1 MNISIISTNREKA
14 PDALIPNG
22 PACVAASLREH
33 DHQVQILDLCFTPN
47 IEQAITTH
55 LKSYAPQL
63 VGVSLR
69 NTENN
74 ELFYPRSFLKD
85 DKSVVDI
92 VKKHSGAKILLGGA
106 AFTLFPEELLDYLDV
121 PYGLA
126 GDGERAFS
134 LFIQY
139 LEGKEDPTSVP
150 GICYQ
155 DKGKVVANPIAKIRD
170 FEGLP
175 FPAYDLLDIQRYLA
189 EGSAMPIE
197 GKRGCDLC
205 CSFCPE
211 GADEEGSRLRPPKL
225 VVDEMEF
232 MAERFGA
239 RRFFFSDGLFSFP
252 AEHALAIC
260 QEMAE
265 RKLNISW
272 EAGINPIGLSR
283 EMVQAMK
290 RAGCGI
296 LALGIDAASEKM
308 LKSYRK
314 GFDKGDITRAAKLL
328 SEEEIPHAYFILFGG
343 PGGNLETVQETID
356 FLQGFPQLIFLRAGI
371 RIFKGTELERQARE
385 EGVLAEGH
393 DMLSPAYYLS
403 KELGDDFMERLD
415 SYCEGRENW
424 FTITKMVRQGLLPR
438 LEGNEQQRSWTAWR
452 SESR

>member
-22 PACVAASLREH
+22 PACVAAWLKEH
-33 DHQVQILDLCFTPN
+33 GHQVQILDLCFSPD
-47 IEQAITTH
+47 IEEAIIAH
-55 LKSYAPQL
+55 LENYAPQL
-63 VGVSLR
+63 VGVSIR

-74 ELFYPRSFLKD
+74 ELYYLRSFLKD

-92 VKKHSGAKILLGGA
+92 VKQHSGAKIILGGA
-106 AFTLFPEELLDYLDV
+106 AFTLFPQELLKYLDV

-139 LEGKEDPTSVP
+139 LEGKEDPSSIP
-150 GICYQ
+150 GICYW
-155 DKGKVVANPIAKIRD
+155 DRGKVVANPAAKVRD
-170 FEGLP
+170 FERLP
-175 FPAYDLLDIQRYLA
+175 FPAYELLDLQRYLA
-189 EGSAMPIE
+189 EGSFMPIE
-197 GKRGCDLC
+197 SKRGCDLA

-211 GADEEGSRLRPPKL
+211 GADDEGVRLRPPKL
-225 VVDEMEF
+225 VVDEIEF
-232 MAERFGA
+232 MANRFGA

-252 AEHALAIC
+252 ADHALAIC
-260 QEMAE
+260 QELVE

-290 RAGCGI
+290 GSGCGS
-296 LALGIDAASEKM
+296 LALGIDAASKKM

-314 GFDKGDITRAAKLL
+314 GFAKGDIARAAKLL
-328 SEEEIPHAYFILFGG
+328 SEVEIPHAYYILFGG
-343 PGGNLETVQETID
+343 PGENLETVQETID
-356 FLQGFPQLIFLRAGI
+356 SLQGFPQPIFLRAGI

-385 EGVLAEGH
+385 EGELEEGH
-393 DMLSPAYYLS
+393 DMLSPTYYLS
-403 KELGDDFMERLD
+403 RELGADFMQRLD

-424 FTITKMVRQGLLPR
+424 FTITKLLRWGLAPR
-438 LEGNEQQRSWTAWR
+438 REVDEQQRP
-452 SESR
+452 